1 MTEIRC
7 DGQKFLLLPQ
17 GSVAVFT
24 TEMICE
30 PKYAAAETIVFNV
43 GGTLVEVSRFLIEEW
58 PKTMLA
64 RLALV
69 TSHGDSRE
77 PIFID
82 RNGLTFQVVLDYL
95 RQGSVVLPHNLPR
108 LSFIRELDFY
118 GIPHCG
124 ADIRAGVNVDSSV
137 NELKRLKEIVATAE
151 LNMNLYSSVDELRRL
166 NEIVATAELHH
177 DMFLIAHHAYHQ
189 YMSGRKS
196 IYIGNEDYIGLKR
209 FPTDYFKDSLMAS
222 MALSRNLKSYYGLQA
237 YISFSNTSGMR
248 LKRTRSM

>member
-1 MTEIRC
+1 MTEFCSLGC
-7 DGQKFLLLPQ
+7 DAQKFLLVPSSQL
-17 GSVAVFT
+17 
-24 TEMICE
+24 EMICE

-43 GGTLVEVSRFLIEEW
+43 GGKLAEVSRSLIEQW
-58 PKTMLA
+58 PNTMLA

-69 TSHGDSRE
+69 TSHGDSSE

-95 RQGSVVLPHNLPR
+95 RQGSMVLPHNLPR

-124 ADIRAGVNVDSSV
+124 ADIVNLDSSV
-137 NELKRLKEIVATAE
+137 NELKRLKEIVSTAE
-151 LNMNLYSSVDELRRL
+151 LNMNLYSSVDELKRL
-166 NEIVATAELHH
+166 EEIVATAELHH

-196 IYIGNEDYIGLKR
+196 IYIGNEDDIGLKR
-209 FPTDYFKDSLMAS
+209 FPTDYCKDSLMAS
-222 MALSRNLKSYYGLQA
+222 MALSRNLKTYYGLRA
-237 YISFSNTSGMR
+237 YISFSNISGMR
-248 LKRTRSM
+248 LKSTRSM